1 MENIKNEISN
11 IINNIPEV
19 GPLEKV
25 RWIYIKLGKILSFDY
40 KNINYKNEIDLNNS
54 IIEKYETCTQI
65 SFLLNEILNSIDSNI
80 KSSIVER
87 KIPFHSYDQEHVA
100 NLVEINEKKY
110 LLDLTLDLYRIH
122 FGLSTLEF
130 GYSNYEDSDIISK
143 QECLDIDKRLGLVD
157 EDYIDIQL
165 DSIIN
170 EIAFTDFKDVPFEEE
185 IKYKLD
191 KIKPILDLN
200 DTYSESN
207 QFIYNVVLDNILKCQ
222 TIRTIIRNNN
232 NQKYVYIFKRNSQIL
247 WYLFDESN
255 NFYKSN
261 QNEILDLLNN
271 GWTNNKGIIFDYITQ
286 SEIKL

>member
-1 MENIKNEISN
+1 M
-11 IINNIPEV
+11 
-19 GPLEKV
+19 G
-25 RWIYIKLGKILSFDY
+25 
-40 KNINYKNEIDLNNS
+40 
-54 IIEKYETCTQI
+54 
-65 SFLLNEILNSIDSNI
+65 
-80 KSSIVER
+80 
-87 KIPFHSYDQEHVA
+87 
-100 NLVEINEKKY
+100 
-110 LLDLTLDLYRIH
+110 
-122 FGLSTLEF
+122 
-130 GYSNYEDSDIISK
+130 
-143 QECLDIDKRLGLVD
+143 

-170 EIAFTDFKDVPFEEE
+170 EIAFTDFRDVPFEEE

-247 WYLFDESN
+247 WYIFDESN

-261 QNEILDLLNN
+261 QDEILDLLNN